1 MSTPRQLREQ
11 TQIGTDVARSPE
23 AFGFVDGGDERE
35 RSQLTDPGYCHQP
48 LAGPDERARRFM
60 SRLIAAIAASRAVI
74 AQPIFNRPWRKRI
87 NPKCRVPHDP
97 AKAKDWQ
104 L

>member
-48 LAGPDERARRFM
+48 LAGPDERARRP
-60 SRLIAAIAASRAVI
+60 LTPASFKAHNARG
-74 AQPIFNRPWRKRI
+74 RPPTRCGRRPHFQKGGG
-87 NPKCRVPHDP
+87 NP
-97 AKAKDWQ
+97 
-104 L
+104 